1 MVVPFYFECSSTHKL
16 IQVSLSC
23 SPRFLPS
30 GWVVN
35 HPPPSP
41 AEHAHSSWMLP
52 LPNRTL
58 TLRGFARSA
67 FWPWGRCAQETW
79 PMPMFRP
86 SCQRARITQ
95 CSFFFDPSHSQ
106 MSSSLRC
113 VLNTAK
119 ETVNSL
125 HLFPVWSRWG
135 CGAFRQSSSR
145 KEGTGVLEG
154 GMGVISIMHLRSLM
168 KNCLVQQKRSTRE
181 HALGRPRLL

>member
-1 MVVPFYFECSSTHKL
+1 MQSAVPSLWVSGQPSTTESCRTRSLVMDASIAQSYPHPKGVCQECL
-16 IQVSLSC
+16 LALGQVCTGNLANAHVQA
-23 SPRFLPS
+23 LM
-30 GWVVN
+30 
-35 HPPPSP
+35 P
-41 AEHAHSSWMLP
+41 A
-52 LPNRTL
+52 
-58 TLRGFARSA
+58 
-67 FWPWGRCAQETW
+67 
-79 PMPMFRP
+79 
-86 SCQRARITQ
+86 CQDNTVL
-95 CSFFFDPSHSQ
+95 FFFDPSHPQ

-154 GMGVISIMHLRSLM
+154 GMGVISIMHLRSLV